1 MIEVINISKINSIV
15 GQYIAEMR
23 DKDYQQNRLLFRNNI
38 RRVGWYE
45 AFEVSKQLDYETRE
59 VELHFFACDLTS
71 EPQPRLGQ
79 EIRWV
84 TPEEIGTLEFPPADA
99 ELETKP
105 EGTPRSRQIEPIC
118 GRTTFSSTSLRVPNW
133 RTTSGAW
140 AGRSGSAG

>member
-59 VELHFFACDLTS
+59 V
-71 EPQPRLGQ
+71 
-79 EIRWV
+79 V
-84 TPEEIGTLEFPPADA
+84 TPLG
-99 ELETKP
+99 
-105 EGTPRSRQIEPIC
+105 
-118 GRTTFSSTSLRVPNW
+118 V
-133 RTTSGAW
+133 
-140 AGRSGSAG
+140 